1 MKRLLVIDDSPTIR
15 KLVEISFRG
24 SGWTVEFAGSGTEGV
39 ARAVQLAPT
48 MILLDYVLPDMKAV
62 EVCRRLSADE
72 RSAQVPVL
80 LMSAK
85 TELGHED
92 LGRMGRV
99 VGFVAKPFTPQALLA
114 RVNEAAAAAP
124 APAPVAPAPAPARA
138 SRLSFKQKEAA
149 AKILYQKLR
158 RHLDSLPEW
167 ARERGDAPAAPF
179 FARKLF
185 TGDVVEALLEE
196 LAPLCQELAQSRPPE
211 PGAPDPSPLQRE
223 LERLRQ
229 PSAWADADQR
239 VAEPE
244 LIYDRVSGFSA
255 KLRQVELSANEQ
267 RVLTVID
274 GRTSLRTIADRT
286 GLATRE
292 VSRIVYRLGEID
304 LVQLRHTFRPSSVV
318 TARLLAILDRD
329 REGVQHPLQA
339 LLRRRPEPIEVRDLG
354 AEPDPVAAIK
364 RDRPCLVILN
374 QDAAGVDIAEIAREI
389 RHSEALANI
398 SLAAVLERRSSAR
411 IDQLAA
417 AGFDAVWVK
426 PLHFRDVSQLIASSF
441 LAADLVLEAERRETH
456 GNHPHH

>member
-1 MKRLLVIDDSPTIR
+1 MPRT
-15 KLVEISFRG
+15 
-24 SGWTVEFAGSGTEGV
+24 
-39 ARAVQLAPT
+39 
-48 MILLDYVLPDMKAV
+48 
-62 EVCRRLSADE
+62 
-72 RSAQVPVL
+72 RSAGIVADA
-80 LMSAK
+80 SA
-85 TELGHED
+85 
-92 LGRMGRV
+92 
-99 VGFVAKPFTPQALLA
+99 A
-114 RVNEAAAAAP
+114 
-124 APAPVAPAPAPARA
+124 APAPAPARA

-167 ARERGDAPAAPF
+167 ARERGEAPAAPF

-196 LAPLCQELAQSRPPE
+196 LAPLCAELTQSRPPE
-211 PGAPDPSPLQRE
+211 AGAPEPSPLQRE

-255 KLRQVELSANEQ
+255 KLRQLELSASEQ

-292 VSRIVYRLGEID
+292 VSRVVYRLGEID

-339 LLRRRPEPIEVRDLG
+339 LLLRRPEPIEVRDLG

-389 RHSEALANI
+389 RHNEALANI

-441 LAADLVLEAERRETH
+441 LAADLVLDAERRETH

>member
-1 MKRLLVIDDSPTIR
+1 MKRLLVVDDSPTIR
-15 KLVEISFRG
+15 KLVEITLRG
-24 SGWTVEFAGSGTEGV
+24 SGWSVDFAGSGTEGL
-39 ARAVQLAPT
+39 ARAVQVVPT
-48 MILLDYVLPDMKAV
+48 LILLDYVLPDMKAV
-62 EVCRRLSADE
+62 EVCRRLTADE

-99 VGFVAKPFTPQALLA
+99 VGFIAKPFTPQALLA
-114 RVNEAAAAAP
+114 RVNEAVAAVP
-124 APAPVAPAPAPARA
+124 APAPAPARA

-149 AKILYQKLR
+149 AKILYQRLR
-158 RHLDSLPEW
+158 RHLESLPDW
-167 ARERGDAPAAPF
+167 ARERGDAPPAPF

-196 LAPLCQELAQSRPPE
+196 LSPLCQELAQSRPPE
-211 PGAPDPSPLQRE
+211 PGGPEASPLQRE

-229 PSAWADADQR
+229 PSAWADADLR

-244 LIYDRVSGFSA
+244 LIYDRVSGFSG
-255 KLRQVELSANEQ
+255 KLRQVELAANEQ

-274 GRTSLRTIADRT
+274 GRTSLRTIAERT
-286 GLATRE
+286 GLAARE

-329 REGVQHPLQA
+329 REGVQQALQA

-374 QDAAGVDIAEIAREI
+374 QDAAGADIAEIAREL
-389 RHSEALANI
+389 RHNEALANI